1 MLHFNPM
8 SEQRSPIT
16 RRCAAVRFGAAT
28 RIGAATRLGATFAAL
43 VALVGAAGGCSVT
56 RPEARAVDARI
67 VESSGSATK
76 IEVALELLN
85 TGKDEVELVEYDY
98 VVTLPDGAAYGGKW
112 AALRALPPG
121 RTVAAAVPAVLPT
134 ASLAAAGTT
143 PWRVSGTIRYR
154 DPQSIARILY
164 EAGILKTETSFS
176 GSGDGIRAGLA
187 APAAAAGQ

>member
-1 MLHFNPM
+1 M

-16 RRCAAVRFGAAT
+16 RPSAAT
-28 RIGAATRLGATFAAL
+28 HLGAATRLSATAAALAAL
-43 VALVGAAGGCSVT
+43 VAAAGGCSVA

-67 VESSGSATK
+67 VESRGNATK
-76 IEVALELLN
+76 IEVALELRN
-85 TGKDEVELVEYDY
+85 TGKDEIELVEYDY

-121 RTVAAAVPAVLPT
+121 RTVAATVPAVLPT

-143 PWRVSGTIRYR
+143 PWRVSGTVRYR

-176 GSGDGIRAGLA
+176 GSGDGIGAGLA